1 MYKGSGCSSYVGRQ
15 GGVQYLSLGT
25 GCASSI
31 GVIIHEFMHAIGKY
45 KKTVMQKKNDGH
57 IVEFISNCNNFFII
71 LGYWHEQSR
80 TDRDSYVI
88 VNWANIQSGT
98 EYNFQKCA
106 SCTTQGHSY
115 DVQSVMHYS
124 NYAFSNGR
132 GPTLQRRDCPTCS
145 LGQRNGFS
153 ALDITG
159 INTLYSC
166 SEGGSTCLDQH
177 VWCNYYAS
185 RGYCNYYYVAWM
197 RLNCRKSC
205 RICS

>member
-1 MYKGSGCSSYVGRQ
+1 MRNID
-15 GGVQYLSLGT
+15 T
-25 GCASSI
+25 SI
-31 GVIIHEFMHAIGKY
+31 K
-45 KKTVMQKKNDGH
+45 
-57 IVEFISNCNNFFII
+57 FICNCNNFFII

-80 TDRDSYVI
+80 SDRDSYVI

-159 INTLYSC
+159 INTLYGC
-166 SEGGSTCLDQH
+166 SEGGSSCLDQH

-197 RLNCRKSC
+197 RLNRRKSC
-205 RICS
+205 SICS